1 MFIVSSISVREL
13 KDALKCRK
21 AQDYV
26 HIAMWSMCTT
36 VAGERC
42 IDAGDGGT
50 LVWDPK
56 VVENLTDE
64 ECKCIITRH
73 SCYCTGQARKTAIL
87 KSL

>member
-1 MFIVSSISVREL
+1 MGLS
-13 KDALKCRK
+13 
-21 AQDYV
+21 
-26 HIAMWSMCTT
+26 

-64 ECKCIITRH
+64 ECKCIITKYY
-73 SCYCTGQARKTAIL
+73 CDCTGCATIL
-87 KSL
+87 DHSKKFVMPIYNDT